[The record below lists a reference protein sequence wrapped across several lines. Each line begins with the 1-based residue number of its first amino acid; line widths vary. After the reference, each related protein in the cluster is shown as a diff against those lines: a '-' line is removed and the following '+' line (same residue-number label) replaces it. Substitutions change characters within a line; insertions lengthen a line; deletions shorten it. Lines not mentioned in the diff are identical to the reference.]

1 MKTATIGIVLSDF
14 HKEIAEEMLSE
25 AKKTSQ
31 ELGLEVLEVKRVT
44 GAYDIPLP
52 LQRMLANPLINGAV
66 VLGAVVQ
73 GETSHDEIVAFTSA
87 QKITELSLKYDKPV
101 GYGISGPRM
110 TLEQAKARAKE
121 FSVRAVEAVARM
133 L

>member
-1 MKTATIGIVLSDF
+1 MNIGIVVADF
-14 HKEIAEEMLSE
+14 HKELSEEMLDY
-25 AKKTSQ
+25 AKKTAK
-31 ELGLEVLEVKRVT
+31 ENNLNVVDVVKVT
-44 GAYDIPLP
+44 GAFDIPLP
-52 LQRMLANPLINGAV
+52 LQRMLANPSINGAV

-73 GETSHDEIVAFTSA
+73 GETSHDEIVAFTAS

-110 TLEQAKARAKE
+110 TAEQAKARSKE